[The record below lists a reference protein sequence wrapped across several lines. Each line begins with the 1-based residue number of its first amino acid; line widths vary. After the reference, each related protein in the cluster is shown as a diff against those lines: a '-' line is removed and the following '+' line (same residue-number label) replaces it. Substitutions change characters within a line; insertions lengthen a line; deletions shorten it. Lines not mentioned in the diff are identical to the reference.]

1 MPALVAIRCNAPL
14 QAKYEQLI
22 TAGKPAKLA
31 LTAVMRKLLVLA
43 NALLRDGRTWAPE
56 SP

>member
-14 QAKYEQLI
+14 TAKYEQLR

-31 LTAVMRKLLVLA
+31 ITAIMRKLLVLA
-43 NALLRDGRTWAPE
+43 NALLRYGRKWASELP
-56 SP
+56 